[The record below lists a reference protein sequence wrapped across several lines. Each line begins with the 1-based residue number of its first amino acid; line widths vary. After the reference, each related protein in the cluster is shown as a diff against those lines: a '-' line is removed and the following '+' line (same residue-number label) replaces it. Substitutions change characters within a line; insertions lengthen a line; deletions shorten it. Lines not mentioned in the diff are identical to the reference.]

1 MAEESFVEPKAVL
14 SSVKSSSW
22 KVFNFRV
29 SGENCRNI
37 HFNKALRDIQIS
49 ITIKVNEQVEI
60 LTASNLCPLHA
71 LLQLGQQEVVI
82 FAFASISCLL
92 FALESK

>member
-29 SGENCRNI
+29 SGENRRNI

-60 LTASNLCPLHA
+60 LTALVYLHLDEHFRA
-71 LLQLGQQEVVI
+71 HRLI
-82 FAFASISCLL
+82 I
-92 FALESK
+92 KY